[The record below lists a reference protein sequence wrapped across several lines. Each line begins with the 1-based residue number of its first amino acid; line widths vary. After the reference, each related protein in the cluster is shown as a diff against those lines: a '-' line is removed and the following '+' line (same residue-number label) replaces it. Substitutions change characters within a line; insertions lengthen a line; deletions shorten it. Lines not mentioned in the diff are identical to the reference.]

1 MKKTKLLYI
10 IIAMLAVSQVYF
22 IFQIN
27 SLKTKVQQTE
37 NGIAYAED
45 RLESNISE
53 IYSNVDR
60 KLEEYTSLVTNCGY
74 EIGEFNLQTLKV
86 PVTFKLQPKTL
97 TETTTVFLKFSAEK
111 ILMERQGAEFVLT
124 KAFAIKDEVF
134 PAIIIEDKGV
144 LQFEEHDYLRVYNI
158 RDKVF
163 SSLSPCFEGQSGYS
177 AQGPYDYRMKGNIA
191 MGSVINGDN
200 SFKDIKYIVTLDDE
214 VIKTYQADFV
224 GSGNIEI
231 NDNFKMKTGQTLIG
245 KVVATDRLNFTHEYL
260 IMHYVAG
267 EGEQREHYYENEKI
281 IAPDGTAIC
290 DLDEKEPIK
299 PYMLSGFIRGD
310 ESQDSIS
317 KKLVC

>member
-1 MKKTKLLYI
+1 MNKTKLLYI
-10 IIAMLAVSQVYF
+10 VTAILAVSQVYC

-37 NGIAYAED
+37 NGIVNAED
-45 RLESNISE
+45 HLERNISE

-60 KLEEYTSLVTNCGY
+60 KLEEYTSLVTSCGY
-74 EIGEFNLQTLKV
+74 EIGEFNLRTLKV

-97 TETTTVFLKFSAEK
+97 TETTAVFLKFSEEK
-111 ILMERQGAEFVLT
+111 IPMQRQGTEFVLA

-134 PAIIIEDKGV
+134 PTIIIEDKGV

-158 RDKVF
+158 KDEVF
-163 SSLSPCFEGQSGYS
+163 SSLSPRFEGQSGYS
-177 AQGPYDYRMKGNIA
+177 AQEPYDYRMKGNIA
-191 MGSVINGDN
+191 MGSSIINGDN

-224 GSGNIEI
+224 GSGNIKI

-245 KVVATDRLNFTHEYL
+245 KVVAIDGLNFTHECL

-267 EGEQREHYYENEKI
+267 EGEQSGHYYENEKI
-281 IAPDGTAIC
+281 ITPDGTAIY
-290 DLDEKEPIK
+290 DFDEREL
-299 PYMLSGFIRGD
+299 Y
-310 ESQDSIS
+310 
-317 KKLVC
+317 